1 MADRILERETET
13 SITRQGSATGGNSV
27 QTMQKSLEPAFEIR
41 PLRRNNDHR
50 ERITG
55 VVLPAMLAA
64 VATVLV
70 IAQQSGFA
78 FLLALCGLAVI
89 GIGLIAD
96 QILPKADTV
105 LVIGHGPMAAVIAST
120 IETRATVKRPISVVR
135 ATTQAEAVRLVRSV
149 ECNEII
155 VAGLNE
161 RLTVDLVDARGFR
174 PAVVSGPE
182 KLEVLLGRIPIEL
195 ATQDKWLSRLGHV
208 RSLSP
213 GFARTKRAIDLA
225 FSISLGLIVLPL
237 FPIIALAIK
246 LDSPGSVFY
255 SQERVGLGGRL
266 FRIYK
271 FRTMRRDA
279 ERDGAVWAQAQD
291 DRITR
296 TGRFMRLTRFDEL
309 PQIWNVILGDMAVV
323 GPRPER
329 PEFTEI
335 LASEIP
341 GYDLRHTVKPGLTG
355 WAQVCYRYTSSI
367 RDTRAKVE
375 YDLYYV
381 KHLSVWF
388 DLQILVRTI
397 KVVIGMQ
404 GR

>member
-41 PLRRNNDHR
+41 PLRRNNAHR